1 MESGIRKVVR
11 LPNTVSLAYQLSNCC
26 LTLSVRLGPE
36 AVQIALEIEP
46 QLRRTLDAVSYR
58 TLDAVSYRRTRSVT
72 SRAVDQSVTSAAKPF
87 VVLVCMARITGACR
101 GTLSVDENGMLIV
114 PACSIASN
122 SKVPATVPV

>member
-46 QLRRTLDAVSYR
+46 QLRR